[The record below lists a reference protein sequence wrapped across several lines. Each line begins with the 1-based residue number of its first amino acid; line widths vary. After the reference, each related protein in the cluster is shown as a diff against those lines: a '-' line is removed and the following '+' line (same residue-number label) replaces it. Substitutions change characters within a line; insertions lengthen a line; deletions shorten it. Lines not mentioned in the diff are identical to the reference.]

1 MQGPSLQRGCR
12 GPSAGSDEAMDLDDA
27 QRAAITTL
35 LDDAED
41 RGCLNLADV
50 ATLIARTGLD

>member
-1 MQGPSLQRGCR
+1 
-12 GPSAGSDEAMDLDDA
+12 MDLDDA